1 MSAEIIDLHT
11 WRCAHRAP
19 EMAPVTVPVLLPTWP
34 WGWLQPTLFEVDV
47 GMTTDSH
54 TPARTAPDRANLVWL
69 SRQSTGD
76 DRAAARETHMTA
88 TARRLFL
95 VSPSQEDDDHDL

>member
-1 MSAEIIDLHT
+1 MSAEIIDLHA

-47 GMTTDSH
+47 GMTTDSP
-54 TPARTAPDRANLVWL
+54 TPAHTVPDQANLGRR

-76 DRAAARETHMTA
+76 GRIATCENHMTA

-95 VSPSQEDDDHDL
+95 VSSSQEDDDR